1 MKLSFIRYYLNYLFL
16 LRFAS
21 PGRIGVGLGS
31 SAARSPKSLNG
42 ELSLLQQHGLCIL
55 GHHPTYIEFL
65 FSFVP
70 SVPKSNFS
78 EPEQLRV
85 RYILYCTNRIDSF
98 FQTLLFCH
106 FFRISEKGMRMHIW
120 QAASQVDKQAASKR
134 DEKWQRKTNWRS
146 FEIALHIWLQRTNGK
161 LGFSILQIATQ
172 GYK

>member
-1 MKLSFIRYYLNYLFL
+1 M
-16 LRFAS
+16 
-21 PGRIGVGLGS
+21 GLGS
-31 SAARSPKSLNG
+31 SSAPSPKSLNG

-98 FQTLLFCH
+98 FKRSSSVI
-106 FFRISEKGMRMHIW
+106 FFEFQKKECECPPNIW
-120 QAASQVDKQAASKR
+120 QVSRQASSKQKMTNG
-134 DEKWQRKTNWRS
+134 KGKLFMVNNWRS
-146 FEIALHIWLQRTNGK
+146 FIRIALVWVQRTNGK
-161 LGFSILQIATQ
+161 FWILYFTNSYARIRM
-172 GYK
+172 YL